1 MLPEFVFLQL
11 PLALGRMLTLEQ
23 IFIGW
28 NGIEKICG
36 FLAVSPRQFHCTPCQ
51 LIATHAAGP
60 KQHTISFNFA
70 CAFGVPFLRHFSAAL
85 ITDHDNSS
93 LSIAPGV

>member
-28 NGIEKICG
+28 NGTE
-36 FLAVSPRQFHCTPCQ
+36 
-51 LIATHAAGP
+51 
-60 KQHTISFNFA
+60 
-70 CAFGVPFLRHFSAAL
+70 
-85 ITDHDNSS
+85 
-93 LSIAPGV
+93 